1 MMTMRNAHAKWIW
14 LAGDFEIRHALLQNL
29 QREER
34 GFDWPAYWQVEDCC
48 KSVVFTRRYC
58 FTEPQTFTVQVEGS
72 GYALIDGKKYP
83 LQGVL
88 TCPAGEQTL
97 TFYVANASGL
107 PALRVDGEQ
116 VFSDENWFAS
126 DYIDTAPAGC
136 DALYTSA
143 TTSPNVVNFQRERRL
158 PVSERAI
165 NGGVLF
171 DFVRVVNGPLAV
183 SFHSATQPPVTLC
196 YGESQAEAL
205 DTQYCYYSQAD
216 VTPASVIRKRAF
228 RYVFIPDVAPG
239 AVSLAAEHEFIAR
252 PGCASFRSNDALIDQ
267 IWQVSRETF
276 TLCSDLFFIDG
287 VKRDRWIWSGD
298 AWQCTLINPYLF
310 FDEDINRR
318 TLLALRGRDPM
329 RQHINTIVDYSLL
342 WVINIEKHYQMSNDA
357 AFVRQV
363 YGKMVSL
370 MAWLTPDID
379 ESGFIRS
386 KEGDWIFIDWADI
399 DKTGAVCAEQMLL
412 LKAWRSLALCAEIIG
427 ADPAEWQRRADK
439 LAKNIDLFFWDD
451 EQGAYI
457 DSYESGKRN
466 VTRHANI
473 FALMFDSVTPARR
486 QTIVERVLMN
496 EAIAP
501 IVTPYFTFF
510 ELDTLCQCGRQDVVW
525 QRMRDYWGGMLALGA
540 TTFWEEYNPD
550 IEGDAHYAMYGDKFG
565 KSLCHAWGA
574 SPLYLLGRYFV
585 GLHPLTPGYETFA
598 IEPWLTP
605 FSVLDCTLPIKEGE
619 VTLTL
624 RDNQLTVCTSRS
636 GGVLRLRGESWP
648 LTAGQALTR
657 PVN

>member
-1 MMTMRNAHAKWIW
+1 MTMRNARAKWIW

-34 GFDWPAYWQVEDCC
+34 GFDWPAYWHLEDCC
-48 KSVVFTRRYC
+48 KSVIFTRRYC
-58 FTEPQTFTVQVEGS
+58 FSEPQTFTVQVEGS
-72 GYALIDGKKYP
+72 GYALINGKKQP
-83 LQGVL
+83 LHGPL

-107 PALRVDGEQ
+107 PALRAEGEQ
-116 VFSDENWFAS
+116 IFSDESWFAS

-143 TTSPNVVNFQRERRL
+143 QTSPNAVNFEREPRL
-158 PVSERAI
+158 PVSERAM
-165 NGGVLF
+165 NGGVLY
-171 DFVRVVNGPLAV
+171 DFVRVVNGQLAV
-183 SFHSATQPPVTLC
+183 SFNSDTQPPVTLC

-205 DTQYCYYSQAD
+205 DTQYCYYSQTN
-216 VTPASVIRKRAF
+216 VTPDSTIRKRAF
-228 RYVFIPDVAPG
+228 RYVFIPDVAHG
-239 AVSLAAEHEFIAR
+239 AVSLAAEHEFIAKPR
-252 PGCASFRSNDALIDQ
+252 CASFRSNDPLIDQ

-276 TLCSDLFFIDG
+276 ALCSDLFFIDG

-342 WVINIEKHYQMSNDA
+342 WVINIEKHYLMSNDA
-357 AFVRQV
+357 EFVRQV

-370 MAWLTPDID
+370 MEWLMPDID
-379 ESGFIRS
+379 ESGFIRG
-386 KEGDWIFIDWADI
+386 KEGDWIFIDWAEI

-412 LKAWRSLALCAEIIG
+412 LKAWRSLALCAEIVG

-439 LAKNIDLFFWDD
+439 LAKNIDLFFWD
-451 EQGAYI
+451 EAQGAYI
-457 DSYESGKRN
+457 DSYESGKRH

-473 FALMFDSVTPARR
+473 FALMFDTVTPERR

-550 IEGDAHYAMYGDKFG
+550 IKGDEHYAMYGDKFG

-574 SPLYLLGRYFV
+574 SPLYLLGRYFI

-598 IEPWLTP
+598 IEPWFAP
-605 FSVLDCTLPIKEGE
+605 FSMLDCTLPIKEGE

-624 RDNQLTVCTSRS
+624 RDNQLTVCASRG
-636 GGVLRLRGESWP
+636 GGVLRLHGESWP
-648 LTAGQALTR
+648 LHAGEALTL
-657 PVN
+657 PVT